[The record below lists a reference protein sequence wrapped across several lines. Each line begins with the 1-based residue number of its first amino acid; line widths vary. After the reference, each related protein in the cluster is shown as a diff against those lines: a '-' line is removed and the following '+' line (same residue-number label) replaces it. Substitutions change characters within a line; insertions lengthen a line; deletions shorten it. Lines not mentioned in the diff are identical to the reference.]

1 MAHVIDGKRVLI
13 LGSGFSK
20 AIFPDSMPTV
30 TDLAPL
36 LLQEDALNAPP
47 YDRFA
52 DNPELLLSYLALNQ
66 PWKEPSDGLS
76 DQGLFVQVQ
85 QALAEHIAKCE
96 GQAFENPTPDWV
108 DRLIEHL
115 HDDRTSVITLN
126 YDTVLERFVHGLKEG
141 KPDGTWP
148 REYHLY
154 DLPLSILRL
163 RSAGTLG
170 GTEVA
175 SFHLIKLHG
184 SINWFYSGVEG
195 FPGEQIYYRAVT
207 SDSPA
212 RDDWGRLSSTDKQIK
227 RLCQDKIPLIIPP
240 VAEKSRF
247 YENRTIRMLWTAA
260 REALTEAEEVMCVG
274 YSLPETDLTM
284 KLFLRAVARPKKVVI
299 VNKEHLADKNGQE
312 MLKRYQEAFPGA
324 EVDGGTFM
332 CKDSVQKMT
341 EYLVA

>member
-1 MAHVIDGKRVLI
+1 

-66 PWKEPSDGLS
+66 PWKEPS
-76 DQGLFVQVQ
+76 
-85 QALAEHIAKCE
+85 E
-96 GQAFENPTPDWV
+96 AFQNSTPDWV
-108 DRLIEHL
+108 NRLIEHL
-115 HDDRTSVITLN
+115 HNARTSVITLN
-126 YDTVLERFVHGLKEG
+126 YDTVIERFLHRLKEG
-141 KPDGTWP
+141 RPAGTWP
-148 REYHLY
+148 REYGLY
-154 DLPLSILRL
+154 DLPLSPLRL
-163 RSAGTLG
+163 RSAGTFA
-170 GTEVA
+170 GTEIA
-175 SFHLIKLHG
+175 TFHLIKLHG
-184 SINWFYSGVEG
+184 SINWYYSGVEG
-195 FPGEQIYYRAVT
+195 FPGEQIYYLGVN

-212 RDDWGRLSSTDKQIK
+212 QDYWDRNSLTDRKIK

-274 YSLPETDLTM
+274 YSLPGTDLTM

-299 VNKEHLADKNGQE
+299 VNKEHPIDENGQE

-332 CKDSVQKMT
+332 CEDSVQKMT
-341 EYLVA
+341 EYLVTRC